1 MKDETYSSAQYNEAP
16 SGWQN
21 PPTAS
26 PSGASDPKVTKLS
39 LVPKDGFRGIRED
52 IIEFTALALKQEAF
66 SVERLQYQRLLA
78 EICNSDAP
86 DELRQ
91 EALRSLLATSD
102 WGFMEDI
109 PNYKKVIMNAVGIE
123 KT

>member
-1 MKDETYSSAQYNEAP
+1 MKDETYSSAQYNEKP
-16 SGWQN
+16 SNWQN
-21 PPTAS
+21 APTAS

-91 EALRSLLATSD
+91 EAMRSLLTTSD

-109 PNYKKVIMNAVGIE
+109 PDYKKVIMDSVGIE

>member
-1 MKDETYSSAQYNEAP
+1 MKDETYSSAQYNEKP
-16 SGWQN
+16 SNWQN

-26 PSGASDPKVTKLS
+26 PSDVSDPKVTKLS
-39 LVPKDGFRGIRED
+39 LVPSDGFKDIRDD
-52 IIEFTALALKQEAF
+52 IIEFTTLALKHETF
-66 SVERLQYQRLLA
+66 SFERLQYQRLLA
-78 EICNSDAP
+78 EICKSDAP

-91 EALRSLLATSD
+91 EAMRSLLTTSD

-109 PNYKKVIMNAVGIE
+109 PDYKKVIMDSVGIE

>member
-1 MKDETYSSAQYNEAP
+1 MKDETYSSAQYNEKP
-16 SGWQN
+16 SDWQN
-21 PPTAS
+21 APNGP

-39 LVPKDGFRGIRED
+39 LIPRDGFRGIRED
-52 IIEFTALALKQEAF
+52 IIEFTALALKCEAF
-66 SVERLQYQRLLA
+66 SVEKLQYQRLLA

-91 EALRSLLATSD
+91 EAMRSLLTTSD

-109 PNYKKVIMNAVGIE
+109 PDYKKVIMDSVGIE

>member
-1 MKDETYSSAQYNEAP
+1 MKDETYSSAQYNEKP
-16 SGWQN
+16 SNWQN
-21 PPTAS
+21 APTAS
-26 PSGASDPKVTKLS
+26 PSDVSNPKVTKLR
-39 LVPKDGFRGIRED
+39 LVPKDGFKGIREA
-52 IIEFTALALKQEAF
+52 IIEFTTLALKQEAF
-66 SVERLQYQRLLA
+66 SVEKLQYQRLLA

-91 EALRSLLATSD
+91 EALRSLIATSD

-109 PNYKKVIMNAVGIE
+109 PDYKKVIMNAVGIE